1 MMVALAVPPIS
12 PIVCRPYQPVRSS
25 TPSTVVAR
33 RAPLT
38 PNGPIGPSL
47 LPDWTE
53 RSTKLVTM
61 ARTPAPGTR
70 DTILTAASGLFYEH
84 GVRAVGMAQVVEVAG
99 CGKNLLYRHFPSK
112 AELAAAYL
120 ALVRRERERSTAEA
134 LRWAPGPR
142 EQLVALVGEIAELV
156 QRPGYRGCAFRNY
169 LTEFRGADDAP
180 ARAAKSYLEDT
191 RAEVDRL
198 VGELGGDEMLADR
211 IWLIVNGLYAGP
223 PSQAEVAVEWVNEL
237 VGTTG

>member
-1 MMVALAVPPIS
+1 
-12 PIVCRPYQPVRSS
+12 
-25 TPSTVVAR
+25 
-33 RAPLT
+33 
-38 PNGPIGPSL
+38 
-47 LPDWTE
+47 
-53 RSTKLVTM
+53 M

-70 DTILTAASGLFYEH
+70 ETILTAAAGLFYEH
-84 GVRAVGMAQVVEVAG
+84 GVRAVGMAQVVDVAG

-120 ALVRRERERSTAEA
+120 ALARRERERSAAEA
-134 LRWAPGPR
+134 LRWAAGPR
-142 EQLVALVGEIAELV
+142 EQLIAVVAEIAEMV

-169 LTEFRGADDAP
+169 LTEFPGEDDAP

-198 VGELGGDEMLADR
+198 VAELGGDELLADR

-223 PSQAEVAVEWVNEL
+223 PSQAQVAVDWVTEL
-237 VGTTG
+237 VAD